1 MTELLDALRSAV
13 EGLLGRPPNLVEL
26 ILVPMVPVFAAS
38 FLIEWI
44 VHRLRFGT
52 WSAGPGERFFGRET
66 VANIGLGLGY
76 FAANALFALL
86 FLTATFEWFWEHRLF
101 TVPVNGWTLLAAFFV
116 QEFFYWVYHWAAHK
130 VRWFWAQHVSHH
142 TGEVM
147 NLSTAAR
154 QSVLNHVVG
163 IWIFHVPPVLLGFT
177 PDLILGL
184 LGANL
189 AYQWFVHTESVPRL
203 HPWIEWVFN
212 TPSNHRVHHGRNA
225 RYIDKNY
232 GGVIMLFDHLF
243 GTYEPETERVV
254 YGIPRQIKSH
264 RFWVLNLHE
273 FVDMW
278 RDVFAPGPWKLRLQH
293 FWRAPGWER
302 PGHEAIHTW
311 TVER

>member
-1 MTELLDALRSAV
+1 
-13 EGLLGRPPNLVEL
+13 
-26 ILVPMVPVFAAS
+26 
-38 FLIEWI
+38 
-44 VHRLRFGT
+44 
-52 WSAGPGERFFGRET
+52 
-66 VANIGLGLGY
+66 
-76 FAANALFALL
+76 
-86 FLTATFEWFWEHRLF
+86 
-101 TVPVNGWTLLAAFFV
+101 
-116 QEFFYWVYHWAAHK
+116 
-130 VRWFWAQHVSHH
+130 H

-189 AYQWFVHTESVPRL
+189 AFQWFVHTESVPKL
-203 HPWIEWVFN
+203 HPWIEWFFN

-232 GGVIMLFDHLF
+232 GGVIMVFDHLF
-243 GTYEPETERVV
+243 GTYEPETEQVV

-278 RDVFAPGPWKLRLQH
+278 RDVFAPGPWMLRLQH

-302 PGHEAIHTW
+302 PGHEPIHTW